1 MNNKSTIDLNKTTAD
16 SRRRFLYI
24 GIGLVIIFFI
34 TSSIIT
40 LMYLRQEATARAQR
54 TTENLASSLQ
64 QTFDG
69 MINTIDVAL
78 LSAVDEISRQHAN
91 KNVDPDSIR
100 HLLERQAK
108 RVPHLAFI
116 RSTDQFGKVIYGVDQ
131 SSKTTYL
138 DDRDFFKRLR
148 DDPNASLVIS
158 EPVFAKIAQKWVWAF
173 ARRINHLDGS
183 FAGVV
188 YGSIYTDEI
197 EKLFNQIHMEPG
209 GSIAI
214 RHQNV
219 HLIARSTFQQ
229 SNPIPIG
236 STTISQPFQEAL
248 KSNAKSGSYISDA
261 TSTDPITRLYSFQ
274 RSSKYHY
281 IINVGLSTEVALSG
295 WRNLA
300 ISVGIVIALFTLCLL
315 YLAHRIGF
323 AWRQYDEVIINLK
336 NSTEQLKLK
345 HQTLIRSENQHRS
358 LLEKLHT
365 AIVVHA
371 PDTSIL
377 FSNSRAATMLGLNE
391 DQMLGK
397 FVADPTWSFVDEAGI
412 KLHPDNYPVNRAL
425 LSKKSFTEM
434 IMGIRHP
441 NHFGIRWVQV
451 SAFLEN
457 DEHNQLKQ
465 IVVNFNDITQQKEAE
480 LRWQFALDG
489 AGDGVWD
496 IDFVNGKGNFSER
509 YLDMLGYPPGS
520 FSEDYRELI
529 DCIHPEDRGHLL
541 DEMQRHLSHQTKQF
555 SAEYRMRCADG
566 TYKWIFGRGMVVS
579 TDEFGKSLR
588 MVGTHTDISAM
599 KNAEEKIWIEANYDA
614 LTKLPNRR
622 LFYDRIEENIKKAG
636 REHERIALLF
646 IDLDRF
652 KEVNDTLGHDV
663 GDQLLIQAATRIKST
678 VRVYDTVARLGGD
691 EFTVILTGIHDSAD
705 VGHLAEK
712 IIEHL
717 SLPFVIG
724 GIESYV
730 SASIGIALYP
740 DDASN
745 VVELTK
751 NADQAMYSAKDSGRQ
766 CFRFF
771 TKTMQEDATQRMRLA
786 NDMRH
791 ALKQNQFM
799 VYYQPI
805 INLSD
810 GKYCKAEALIRWQ
823 HPELGFISPASF
835 IPIAEDTGTIHQIGD
850 WVFSQALQQVRAC
863 QSLLGY
869 PFQISVNKSP
879 VQFLIERGDQHNWL
893 DQLAASEVEG
903 ESIVIEITE
912 GVLINNDVR
921 VTQSL
926 LQYRDAKI
934 QVAIDDFGTG
944 YSSLSYLKKFDVDY
958 LKIDQSFTQ
967 SLSPNSS
974 EYALCEAIIV
984 MAHKLGI
991 KVIAEGVETEQQHQ
1005 LLQQMACDYGQGYWY
1020 SKPLPE
1026 AAFMDFLDAKSKT

>member
-1 MNNKSTIDLNKTTAD
+1 MSTHP
-16 SRRRFLYI
+16 
-24 GIGLVIIFFI
+24 
-34 TSSIIT
+34 
-40 LMYLRQEATARAQR
+40 
-54 TTENLASSLQ
+54 
-64 QTFDG
+64 
-69 MINTIDVAL
+69 
-78 LSAVDEISRQHAN
+78 SRQHAS
-91 KNVDPDSIR
+91 KNIDEDNINQ
-100 HLLERQAK
+100 LLERQAK

-116 RSTDQFGKVIYGVDQ
+116 RSTDEFGKVIYGVDQ
-131 SSKTTYL
+131 NSKTTYL
-138 DDRDFFKRLR
+138 DDREFFRRER
-148 DDPNASLVIS
+148 DDPNAGLVIN

-173 ARRINHLDGS
+173 ARRINHPDGS

-188 YGSIYTDEI
+188 YASIYTDEI
-197 EKLFNQIHMEPG
+197 EKLFNQIHMEAG

-214 RHQNV
+214 RDQNMR
-219 HLIARSTFQQ
+219 LIARTTFQEN
-229 SNPIPIG
+229 NPIPIG
-236 STTISQPFQEAL
+236 STTISQPFKEAL
-248 KSNAKSGSYISDA
+248 KGNARSGSYISDA
-261 TSTDPITRLYSFQ
+261 SSTDPITRLYSFQ
-274 RSSKYHY
+274 RSSKYGY
-281 IINVGLSTEVALSG
+281 IINVGLSTDVALSG

-300 ISVGIVIALFTLCLL
+300 ISVGIVITLFILCLL
-315 YLAHRIGF
+315 YLAQKIAF
-323 AWRQYDEVIINLK
+323 AWRQYDDVIINLK
-336 NSTEQLKLK
+336 NSREQLELK
-345 HQTLIRSENQHRS
+345 HQTLIHSENQHRS

-371 PDTSIL
+371 PDTSII

-397 FVADPTWSFVDEAGI
+397 LVFDPTWSFVDESGI
-412 KLHPDNYPVNRAL
+412 KLHPDSYPVNRAL
-425 LSKKSFTEM
+425 LSRKSFTEM

-441 NHFGIRWVQV
+441 NHFGVRWVQV

-496 IDFVNGKGNFSER
+496 IDFVNGKGDFSQR
-509 YLDMLGYPPGS
+509 FLDMLGYPPS
-520 FSEDYRELI
+520 AFSKDYRAII
-529 DCIHPEDRGHLL
+529 DCVHPEDRGRLI

-599 KNAEEKIWIEANYDA
+599 KNAEEKVWIEANYDA

-622 LFYDRIEENIKKAG
+622 LFYDRIEENIKKAQ

-740 DDASN
+740 DDANN

-791 ALKQNQFM
+791 ALKQNQFL

-805 INLSD
+805 IDLSN
-810 GKYCKAEALIRWQ
+810 GQFCKAEALIRWQ
-823 HPELGFISPASF
+823 HPELGFISPATF

-850 WVFSQALQQVRAC
+850 WVFAQALQQVGAC
-863 QSLLGY
+863 QSELGH

-893 DQLAASEVEG
+893 DQLTASEVDG

-1005 LLQQMACDYGQGYWY
+1005 LLQLMACDYGQGYWY
-1020 SKPLPE
+1020 SIPLP
-1026 AAFMDFLDAKSKT
+1026 AASFMEFLGTKSKT

>member
-1 MNNKSTIDLNKTTAD
+1 MNNKFNTDFDRGNAGN
-16 SRRRFLYI
+16 RRRFLYI
-24 GIGLVIIFFI
+24 GICFVILFFI
-34 TSSIIT
+34 VSSITT
-40 LMYLRQEATARAQR
+40 LLYLRQEANARVQR
-54 TTENLASSLQ
+54 STENLASSLQ

-69 MINTIDVAL
+69 IIDTIDVAL
-78 LSAVDEISRQHAN
+78 LSVADEISRQQASN
-91 KNVDPDSIR
+91 SVYINSINQ
-100 HLLERQAK
+100 LLERQAK

-116 RSTDQFGKVIYGVDQ
+116 RSTDQFGKVIYGVEEGSQ
-131 SSKTTYL
+131 TTYL
-138 DDRDFFKRLR
+138 DDREFFKRLR
-148 DDPNASLVIS
+148 DDPHAGLVIN
-158 EPVFAKIAQKWVWAF
+158 EPVFAKIAKKWVWSF
-173 ARRINHLDGS
+173 ARRVNHLDGS

-188 YGSIYTDEI
+188 YASIYTEEI
-197 EKLFNQIHMEPG
+197 ENLFSQIHLGEG

-214 RHQNV
+214 RDQNMN
-219 HLIARSTFQQ
+219 LIARTTFQQ

-236 STTISQPFQEAL
+236 SATISKPFQEAL
-248 KSNAKSGSYISDA
+248 KDSAKSGSYTSDA
-261 TSTDPITRLYSFQ
+261 TGTDPTTRFYSFQ
-274 RSSKYHY
+274 RSSKYRY
-281 IINVGLSTEVALSG
+281 FVNVGLSTDIALSG
-295 WRNLA
+295 WRKLA
-300 ISVGIVIALFTLCLL
+300 ISVSIVIALFTLCLL
-315 YLAHRIGF
+315 YLARKIES
-323 AWRQYDEVIINLK
+323 AWKQYDDVIINLK
-336 NSTEQLKLK
+336 HSSEQLELK
-345 HQTLIRSENQHRS
+345 HQTLINSEKQHRS

-371 PDTSIL
+371 PDTSII

-397 FVADPTWSFVDEAGI
+397 YVFDPAWSFVDEAGV
-412 KLHPDNYPVNRAL
+412 KLHSDHYPVNRAL
-425 LSKKSFTEM
+425 LSKQSFTEM
-434 IMGIRHP
+434 IIGIRPP
-441 NHFGIRWVQV
+441 NHLGIRWVQV

-457 DEHNQLKQ
+457 DEHHQLKQ

-496 IDFVNGKGNFSER
+496 IDFVNGHGNFSQR
-509 YLDMLGYPPGS
+509 YLEMLGYPIGS

-529 DCIHPEDRGHLL
+529 DLIHPEDRGHLL
-541 DEMQRHLSHQTKQF
+541 EEMQRHLSHQTKQF
-555 SAEYRMRCADG
+555 SAEYRIRCFDG

-622 LFYDRIEENIKKAG
+622 LFYDRIEENIKKAQ
-636 REHERIALLF
+636 RENERIALLF

-691 EFTVILTGIHDSAD
+691 EFTVVLTGIHDSAD

-740 DDASN
+740 DDART

-751 NADQAMYSAKDSGRQ
+751 NADQAMYSAKDNGRQ

-791 ALKQNQFM
+791 ALKQNQFI

-810 GKYCKAEALIRWQ
+810 GQVCKAEALIRWE
-823 HPELGFISPASF
+823 HPELGFISPANF

-850 WVFSQALQQVRAC
+850 WVFTQALQQVQAC
-863 QSLLGY
+863 QLQLGHQ
-869 PFQISVNKSP
+869 FQISVNKSP

-893 DQLAASEVEG
+893 DQLAASEVDG

-1005 LLQQMACDYGQGYWY
+1005 LLQQMACDYGQGYLY
-1020 SKPLPE
+1020 SKPLP
-1026 AAFMDFLDAKSKT
+1026 ANAFMKFLDRKTI